1 MTRESSAAGL
11 PIRDPITIGP
21 STIGQFTI
29 GEVARESGV
38 KVPTIRYY
46 EEIGLLPPPPRT
58 EGGRR
63 SYGAADMR
71 RLAFIRHAREL
82 GFEIEAI
89 RTLLRLQD
97 DPDQSCAAADAIA
110 RDHLVAVER
119 RIASLTALR
128 AELQRMV
135 EGCSHGHVATCRV
148 IEILADHDE
157 CRHHDGAAGP
167 IATGQP

>member
-1 MTRESSAAGL
+1 MATAAE
-11 PIRDPITIGP
+11 
-21 STIGQFTI
+21 QFTI
-29 GEVARESGV
+29 GEAARTSGV

-46 EEIGLLPPPPRT
+46 EEIGLLPAPPRT

-63 SYGAADMR
+63 AYGGDDMR

-97 DPDQSCAAADAIA
+97 EPGQSCAAADAIA
-110 RDHLVAVER
+110 RDHLAAVER

-128 AELQRMV
+128 AELARMV
-135 EGCSHGHVATCRV
+135 EGCSHGHVAECRV
-148 IEILADHDE
+148 IEILADHGE
-157 CRHHDGAAGP
+157 CRHHHGHAAAGV
-167 IATGQP
+167 AGL